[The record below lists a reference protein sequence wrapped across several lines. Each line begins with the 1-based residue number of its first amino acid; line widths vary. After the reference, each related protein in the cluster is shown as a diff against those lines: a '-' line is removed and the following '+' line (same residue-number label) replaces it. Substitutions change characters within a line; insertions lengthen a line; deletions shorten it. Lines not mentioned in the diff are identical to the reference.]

1 MVTILV
7 GDCREQLKTLP
18 DASVNCCV
26 TSPPYWGL
34 RDYGHTD
41 QIGQQATPEEYV
53 ASLVA
58 VFREVWRVLRPDG
71 TLWLN
76 LGDSYCSQGGSHDGR
91 EDKQPGVG
99 AARAWRNGSGR
110 ADGVVDERGQRNRNG
125 NTVKNLK
132 PKDLVGVPWRVAF
145 ALQADGWWLRQDIIW
160 HKPNA
165 MPESVGDRCTKAHE
179 YIFLLSKTDRYYYD
193 AGAIAEPVMQSSL
206 VRAESGV
213 KFGGNNLCPD
223 TRLQSG
229 KVWIPK
235 AEGENSRMNR
245 SRDPAHSREYAGKN
259 RSQDDQASGRRM
271 LKNVQEARANGG
283 DHDAPC
289 GVTRNKRSVWTVAT
303 QAYKEAHFATFP
315 PALIRPAI
323 LAGCPVGGTVL
334 DPFGGSGTV
343 GYVSEEEG
351 RNSILIE
358 LNTAYCK
365 LAEKRTAQRGLFCG
379 AAS

>member
-1 MVTILV
+1 MSAVTILT
-7 GDCREQLKTLP
+7 GDCREVLRTLA

-34 RDYGHTD
+34 RDYGHAG
-41 QIGQQATPEEYV
+41 QIGLERTPETYV
-53 ASLVA
+53 AEMVA
-58 VFREVWRVLRPDG
+58 VFREVKRVLRDDG

-76 LGDSYCSQGGSHDGR
+76 LGDSYWGGKGQSNYAFQDRRTSETLAGQQHNIMGMGETRPQDGKHD
-91 EDKQPGVG
+91 
-99 AARAWRNGSGR
+99 
-110 ADGVVDERGQRNRNG
+110 
-125 NTVKNLK
+125 TIK
-132 PKDLVGVPWRVAF
+132 PKDLVGIPWRVAF
-145 ALQADGWWLRQDIIW
+145 ALQADGWWLRSDIIW
-160 HKPNA
+160 HKPNP
-165 MPESVGDRCTKAHE
+165 MPESVTDRPTKSHE
-179 YIFLLSKTDRYYYD
+179 YIFLLTKSDRYYYD
-193 AGAIAEPVMQSSL
+193 AKAIAEPVMQSSL

-283 DHDAPC
+283 DHDAPF

-303 QAYKEAHFATFP
+303 QAYKDAHFATFP
-315 PALIRPAI
+315 PALIVPCI
-323 LAGCPVGGTVL
+323 LAGCPPGGTVL

-343 GYVSEEEG
+343 GEVASGNG
-351 RNSILIE
+351 RKAILIE
-358 LNTAYCK
+358 LNPEYVK
-365 LAEKRTAQRGLFCG
+365 LQQDRCGLFCQG
-379 AAS
+379 